1 MSDPVGPAGTE
12 QASPCC
18 AAIAELR
25 RRAEQRTA
33 QHTEADGGEGLGASS
48 PDPARDA

>member
-1 MSDPVGPAGTE
+1 MSDSVGPAGAE
-12 QASPCC
+12 QAGPCC

-33 QHTEADGGEGLGASS
+33 QRTGADGGEGLGASS
-48 PDPARDA
+48 PDSARDA